1 MQEGC
6 NSCPYSLIRHP
17 GAPSSSPRPPDSRMG
32 PGLRDPGAMWLVSA
46 EAALPAAMLPLLLFP
61 KPNQKLLSQRWASC
75 SGGMFV
81 SPCPEPPHSGAP
93 ACPLA
98 EQTGARKGPK
108 GRAGPAEVGTRD
120 S

>member
-1 MQEGC
+1 MQEGH
-6 NSCPYSLIRHP
+6 NSCPCSLIRHP
-17 GAPSSSPRPPDSRMG
+17 GAPSPSPCPPDSRMG

-46 EAALPAAMLPLLLFP
+46 ELPFLLFP
-61 KPNQKLLSQRWASC
+61 KPTQKRLSQRWAS
-75 SGGMFV
+75 SAWGMFV

-98 EQTGARKGPK
+98 EQTGPRKGPK
-108 GRAGPAEVGTRD
+108 GRAGPAEVETRD